1 MPLKPLNLSTLS
13 ILNRSTLN
21 LSTLNLSTS
30 QHLNTSQPAQ
40 QMLAYILRR
49 LAYGILVL
57 VLVVCTITGI
67 IYLAPV
73 DPAQLTFGQRSDV
86 STVKAKTAELG
97 LDQPLYVQMFSY
109 LADISP
115 ISVLED
121 IPDNQRKYK
130 FVPLFPLGEK
140 KALVFKAP
148 YLRESYQSGRPVSEI
163 LSEAIPNTALLAGI
177 AMLLATILGIFFGV
191 LAALRP
197 HTFADHVI
205 SVFSVFGYSLPSYV
219 AAMLLALV
227 LGYALGDWT
236 GLEVQGSLYVLDDFG
251 EWELRWRNMVLPAI
265 ALGMRPVALITQ
277 LTRSAMLDVLSQDFV
292 RTAAAKGLPS
302 RRIIVAHALRNALN
316 PIVSAVSGWFA
327 ALLTGAFFVENVFN
341 FKGLGSATVTAL
353 LNFDIPVVLGCVL
366 FTVLVFVFVNLIADL
381 LYGWLDP
388 RITL

>member
-1 MPLKPLNLSTLS
+1 M
-13 ILNRSTLN
+13 I
-21 LSTLNLSTS
+21 
-30 QHLNTSQPAQ
+30 QYA
-40 QMLAYILRR
+40 LRR
-49 LAYGILVL
+49 LAYGLLVMVL
-57 VLVVCTITGI
+57 VICTVTSI
-67 IYLAPV
+67 IYLTPV

-97 LDQPLYVQMFSY
+97 LDQPLYSQLLAY

-115 ISVLED
+115 VSILRQTPE
-121 IPDNQRKYK
+121 NQQKYHYYR
-130 FVPLFPLGEK
+130 LFSTGETE
-140 KALVFKAP
+140 ALVLKAP

-163 LSEAIPNTALLAGI
+163 LAEAIPNTALLAGI
-177 AMLLATILGIFFGV
+177 AMLLATVLGILFGV

-197 HTFADHVI
+197 HTWGDHLI
-205 SVFSVFGYSLPSYV
+205 SVLSVFGYSLPSYV
-219 AAMLLALV
+219 AAMLLALIF
-227 LGYALGDWT
+227 GFWLGDRT

-251 EWELRWRNMVLPAI
+251 DWEFRWRNLVLPAI

-277 LTRSAMLDVLSQDFV
+277 LSRSAMLDVLSQDFV

-302 RRIIVAHALRNALN
+302 RRVIVVHALRNALN

-341 FKGLGSATVTAL
+341 FKGLGSATITAL

-366 FTVLVFVFVNLIADL
+366 FTVLIFVVVNIISDL
-381 LYGWLDP
+381 LYGFLDP